1 MVPGIIQLRK
11 LYIILSSLLTTLLV
25 FTCCNNTTNAA
36 TLMRKPIDYT
46 QSSETVNYPDLSKVH
61 HLNILVI
68 VHQNRVYLRDGNHV
82 IYTIY
87 CSAGVK
93 DPKTGH
99 TTTTLGTYYI
109 QNEHGQ
115 SFYNSSLKEGA
126 NYWTSFK
133 NHGEYLFHTVPTDA
147 QGNCKPAEAAKLG
160 KDTGSHGCIRLSIP
174 DAKFIQT
181 VPVNTPVKI
190 EE

>member
-11 LYIILSSLLTTLLV
+11 LYIILSSLLTALVV

-82 IYTIY
+82 IYTMY

-99 TTTTLGTYYI
+99 TTTPLGTYYI

-115 SFYNSSLKEGA
+115 SFYNSSLKEVA

-147 QGNCKPAEAAKLG
+147 QGNYKPAEAAKLG

-190 EE
+190 EK

>member
-1 MVPGIIQLRK
+1 M
-11 LYIILSSLLTTLLV
+11 
-25 FTCCNNTTNAA
+25 
-36 TLMRKPIDYT
+36 
-46 QSSETVNYPDLSKVH
+46 
-61 HLNILVI
+61 
-68 VHQNRVYLRDGNHV
+68 
-82 IYTIY
+82 Y

-99 TTTTLGTYYI
+99 TTTPLGTYYI

-147 QGNCKPAEAAKLG
+147 QGNYKPAEAAKLG

-190 EE
+190 EK